1 MTQIAFVT
9 DTMHPGGS
17 ERVISVLANE
27 MTRRG
32 MDIQIICL
40 RGKDSFYPLEKEIKT
55 VFMELAL
62 KRQSIFN
69 KVRFLR
75 TYVKDENIDIVI
87 PFMTPVFCF
96 TLFSLLGAGKT
107 IICSERIDPTKTS
120 KLRKLMRAILLPTTS
135 YLVVQTE
142 QIKKYYSDSIQKRCS
157 VIYNPVSDTF
167 FEDRHFVQ
175 KSRFV
180 TVGRLAPQK
189 NQRMLIDAFGS
200 VYQKHPE
207 YSLSIF
213 GEGPLKDELNA
224 YIEAKNLQNAVRLE
238 GTSSDISKELQSS
251 FAFCLTSDFEGM
263 SNAMIEALCAGIP
276 LISTNVSGAKELLG
290 DNEGGIIVPV
300 RDTEAFA
307 EAMNRLI
314 ESPESVERMR
324 GYNLK
329 KREEF
334 RTEQIVN
341 KWLEIIERFS
351 VNERKK

>member
-1 MTQIAFVT
+1 MQKIAFVI

-17 ERVISVLANE
+17 ERVISVLANGLSQKSVCV
-27 MTRRG
+27 T
-32 MDIQIICL
+32 IICL
-40 RGKDSFYPLEKEIKT
+40 RGDSCFYKLDKDVDIIYLEKDYNTDSFFKKLFI
-55 VFMELAL
+55 
-62 KRQSIFN
+62 
-69 KVRFLR
+69 LR
-75 TYVKDENIDIVI
+75 SYINNSNFDVII
-87 PFMTPVFCF
+87 PFMTGVYTF
-96 TLFSLLGAGKT
+96 TLLSLLGLGKT
-107 IICSERIDPTKTS
+107 IICSERIDPRATPLVRKF
-120 KLRKLMRAILLPTTS
+120 LRLLLLPTAAH
-135 YLVVQTE
+135 LVVQTE
-142 QIKKYYSDSIQKRCS
+142 QIKSYYPRSIQKKCS
-157 VIYNPVSDTF
+157 IIYNPVSDTF

-180 TVGRLAPQK
+180 SVGRLAPQK
-189 NQRMLIDAFGS
+189 NQQMLIDAFGS
-200 VYQKHPE
+200 VYKKHPE

-224 YIEAKNLQNAVRLE
+224 YIEAKNLQNAIRLE

-290 DNEGGIIVPV
+290 ENEGGIIVPV

-307 EAMNRLI
+307 AAMNHLI
-314 ESPESVERMR
+314 ESPDAVERMR